1 MKLDNVFYQEEL
13 NSVWREA
20 MHLGTM
26 QTLPKGYK
34 WNPDPN
40 VEHFSFLNK
49 GSLRLSCYT
58 ATARERIVWH
68 VGAGCIFREIS
79 YLHPEYL
86 DFGLYSAIQ
95 MTLEPCEVCNFSGKL
110 LHDPE
115 FIKQY
120 PHLMANMVH
129 TLSFKTSSLLVQLV
143 HSLRPNPEI
152 MVANYL
158 LKLSELAGSLRFAPH
173 ISQSDLALT
182 LGLHRSTVCR
192 VLQTFRNDGVIGTF
206 TAKNLEIFNVDY
218 LRNLKD

>member
-1 MKLDNVFYQEEL
+1 MKLNNVFYQEEL

-20 MHLGTM
+20 LHLGTM
-26 QTLPKGYK
+26 QMLPKGYK

-58 ATARERIVWH
+58 STARERIIWH

-79 YLHPEYL
+79 YLHPQYL

-95 MTLEPCEVCNFSGKL
+95 TTLEPCEVYTFSGKIL
-110 LHDPE
+110 SDPD

-120 PHLMANMVH
+120 PHLMANIVH

-158 LKLSELAGSLRFAPH
+158 LKLAEQANSLHFAPH

-192 VLQTFRNDGVIGTF
+192 VLQTFRNDGAIGTF
-206 TAKNLEIFNVDY
+206 TAKNLEITNVDY
-218 LRNLKD
+218 LKNIKD

>member
-13 NSVWREA
+13 NAVWREA
-20 MHLGTM
+20 LHLGVM
-26 QTLPKGYK
+26 QMIPKGYK

-40 VEHFSFLNK
+40 VEHFSFLHK
-49 GSLRLSCYT
+49 GSIRLACYT

-79 YLHPEYL
+79 FLHPEYL

-95 MTLEPCEVCNFSGKL
+95 TTLEPCEVYTFSGKL
-110 LHDPE
+110 LKDPD
-115 FIKQY
+115 FITQY
-120 PHLMANMVH
+120 PHLMANLVQ
-129 TLSFKTSSLLVQLV
+129 TLSFKASSLLVQLV

-158 LKLSELAGSLRFAPH
+158 IKLAEQAHTNSFAPQ

-182 LGLHRSTVCR
+182 LGLHRSTICR
-192 VLQTFRNDGVIGTF
+192 VLQNFRNNGAIGSF
-206 TAKNLEIFNVDY
+206 TSKNLEIKNVEY
-218 LRNLKD
+218 LRNIVA